1 MLKYYKVAYM
11 TFDKNEE
18 IVSYS
23 GITIQEE
30 GAVQNKTF
38 YLNWNNIEEIQKQY
52 GVYLGFSIRKKK
64 KGRVISFFGW
74 TNDIKEWRTKEL
86 NLIFEI
92 LYMEVTPSSIAE
104 ILKYSDGEKAIRYLN
119 QLGLKLNLTETEKHG
134 II

>member
-23 GITIQEE
+23 GTTIQEE

-38 YLNWNNIEEIQKQY
+38 HLNWDNIEEIQKQY
-52 GVYLGFSIRKKK
+52 GVYLGFSILKKK

-92 LYMEVTPSSIAE
+92 LYMEVTPPSIAE
-104 ILKYSDGEKAIRYLN
+104 ILKYSDGEKAIQYLN
-119 QLGLKLNLTETEKHG
+119 QLGLKLNLTNAEKVV
-134 II
+134 